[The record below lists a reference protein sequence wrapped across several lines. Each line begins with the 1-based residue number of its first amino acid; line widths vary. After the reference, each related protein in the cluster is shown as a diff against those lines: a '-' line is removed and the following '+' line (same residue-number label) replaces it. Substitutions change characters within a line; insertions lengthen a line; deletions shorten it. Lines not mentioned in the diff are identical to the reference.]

1 MPDVVCAR
9 LTDVGNGAVSSA
21 AVCVL
26 GAAADKLGYEPVAFF
41 EVRVAAAHI
50 EHLASER
57 GGLLYRIAA
66 VKTQERDIPVSTCA
80 DNARA
85 FFTVCVVVQCFELF
99 KEFGRIAPRLNAQ
112 FPAHAVSADYLP
124 DFKIVLYHQ
133 SISTATFSSQR
144 VAAARITVR
153 IALAI
158 LPCLPITLPMSFS
171 LTWR

>member
-1 MPDVVCAR
+1 MR
-9 LTDVGNGAVSSA
+9 I
-21 AVCVL
+21 
-26 GAAADKLGYEPVAFF
+26 
-41 EVRVAAAHI
+41 AAAHI

-57 GGLLYRIAA
+57 GRLFDRVAA
-66 VKTQERDIPVSTCA
+66 VEAQQRNISVGASA
-80 DNARA
+80 NNAHA
-85 FFTVCVVVQCFELF
+85 FFTVCVVVKRFELF
-99 KEFGRIAPRLNAQ
+99 EEFGRIAPRLNAQ
-112 FPAHAVSADYLP
+112 FPAHAVGADYLP
-124 DFKIVLYHQ
+124 YFKIVLYHQ